1 MRQGLVH
8 GASAGGVE
16 RGRVSPK
23 LVASQQWHQVLA
35 RQAAAVESTIR
46 TGPVTPKRFF

>member
-1 MRQGLVH
+1 MEPPQAVWK
-8 GASAGGVE
+8 GG
-16 RGRVSPK
+16 G
-23 LVASQQWHQVLA
+23 LVASQQWHQVLV